1 MDYTY
6 YSIQGPNGAHR
17 THRMLDHTIA
27 YDCGGGAGGAAA
39 VFGVVY
45 VLKDM
50 CNAGFSLSL
59 SLSPPLPLSPCRKPA
74 TSATQTVA
82 DLQMGT
88 SFFPFS
94 RAFQKLNAWGQANF
108 CGL

>member
-1 MDYTY
+1 MARMTDPLDFTY

-50 CNAGFSLSL
+50 CNAGYSLSL
-59 SLSPPLPLSPCRKPA
+59 SLLSPLSSLSLSRLPLSL
-74 TSATQTVA
+74 S
-82 DLQMGT
+82 
-88 SFFPFS
+88 
-94 RAFQKLNAWGQANF
+94 
-108 CGL
+108 

>member
-1 MDYTY
+1 MARMTDPLDYTY

-17 THRMLDHTIA
+17 THRMLDRTIA

-59 SLSPPLPLSPCRKPA
+59 SLSLSPPPA
-74 TSATQTVA
+74 AFWLPPKASASPCAEPWISQ
-82 DLQMGT
+82 
-88 SFFPFS
+88 
-94 RAFQKLNAWGQANF
+94 
-108 CGL
+108 